1 MGSRY
6 FLLLALLLAFVALLI
21 SSDVAAT
28 DLAQTSTQQNKV
40 VDANVKGVEDGK
52 YGGYPGQ
59 GSYNNGGGQG
69 SYDNGGGPYSNGGGR
84 GRRGRR
90 GGGGR
95 CYYGCCRS
103 NYYGRGCARCCSYA
117 GEAVEAKPNN

>member
-1 MGSRY
+1 MSSRY

-69 SYDNGGGPYSNGGGR
+69 SYDNGAITMEEGAPG
-84 GRRGRR
+84 
-90 GGGGR
+90 
-95 CYYGCCRS
+95 
-103 NYYGRGCARCCSYA
+103 AA
-117 GEAVEAKPNN
+117 HMQVKLLKPNPTTK